1 MYRIEQTLPELRS
14 IEMEENELLKT
25 IKVPKK
31 LFSLIDKLPKPT
43 YNNKQK
49 EIHNN
54 NKSLPEIKNSGK
66 PSGYIIPQK
75 NSKIYINGI
84 NVSKQN
90 LNTKKIKMSIVNL
103 SNIEQSETK
112 DESPSKSDD
121 SINEKIQSNYNLED
135 TETRSISK
143 ILNDKISNKKQYN
156 QILPSNKIKEDRITK
171 PHNDHTQDILALIRN
186 KYLRK
191 RRAKNNVEGIQGPIN
206 KTDLY
211 EYKGPYASKSY
222 LKQIINR
229 RNPIGKPL
237 GNNIQLIANVYTGN
251 PQLPILP
258 RRLQGI
264 RRPKA
269 LLKQGE
275 YSLPSSLQ
283 RGANEKYK

>member
-1 MYRIEQTLPELRS
+1 MGTFEQL
-14 IEMEENELLKT
+14 
-25 IKVPKK
+25 VV
-31 LFSLIDKLPKPT
+31 IDKIT
-43 YNNKQK
+43 
-49 EIHNN
+49 
-54 NKSLPEIKNSGK
+54 
-66 PSGYIIPQK
+66 
-75 NSKIYINGI
+75 
-84 NVSKQN
+84 
-90 LNTKKIKMSIVNL
+90 
-103 SNIEQSETK
+103 
-112 DESPSKSDD
+112 
-121 SINEKIQSNYNLED
+121 
-135 TETRSISK
+135 
-143 ILNDKISNKKQYN
+143 NKKQYN
-156 QILPSNKIKEDRITK
+156 KILPSNKIKEDRITK
-171 PHNDHTQDILALIRN
+171 PQNDHTQEILAIIRN

-222 LKQIINR
+222 LKQIKNR

-237 GNNIQLIANVYTGN
+237 GNNNQLIANVYTGN

-283 RGANEKYK
+283 RGANEKYKLNLPGEYNEHLIMQKGSSGAYPINLINYKKDLQGLKIQPKSILPTINHK